1 MLATKLYKTVKDK
14 KNQEILKKKRNKAI
28 KFTTITALGIGATV
42 GATMIYKKSKSKY
55 NEEYE
60 DYMYNLENE
69 DYMYNLENEDYMY
82 NLENEDNNY
91 EQEEENE
98 LQEKILEF
106 NSNRLS
112 YENESHSTVE
122 ELNKF
127 VDNVEEQ
134 DNLDNKK

>member
-69 DYMYNLENEDYMY
+69 DYMYNLENED
-82 NLENEDNNY
+82 NNY

>member
-1 MLATKLYKTVKDK
+1 MLATKLYKNVKER

-42 GATMIYKKSKSKY
+42 GATMIYKKAKSKY
-55 NEEYE
+55 DEEY
-60 DYMYNLENE
+60 
-69 DYMYNLENEDYMY
+69 EDYMY

-112 YENESHSTVE
+112 YEN
-122 ELNKF
+122 
-127 VDNVEEQ
+127 
-134 DNLDNKK
+134 

>member
-42 GATMIYKKSKSKY
+42 GATMIYKKTKSKY
-55 NEEYE
+55 DEEY
-60 DYMYNLENE
+60 
-69 DYMYNLENEDYMY
+69 EDYMY

>member
-28 KFTTITALGIGATV
+28 KFTTITALGIGVTV

-55 NEEYE
+55 NEEY
-60 DYMYNLENE
+60 
-69 DYMYNLENEDYMY
+69 EDYMY

>member
-69 DYMYNLENEDYMY
+69 D
-82 NLENEDNNY
+82 NNY

>member
-69 DYMYNLENEDYMY
+69 G
-82 NLENEDNNY
+82 NNY

>member
-1 MLATKLYKTVKDK
+1 MLATKLYKNVKER

-42 GATMIYKKSKSKY
+42 GATMIYKKAKSKY
-55 NEEYE
+55 DEEY
-60 DYMYNLENE
+60 
-69 DYMYNLENEDYMY
+69 EDYMY

-112 YENESHSTVE
+112 YENESHPTVE

-134 DNLDNKK
+134 NDLDNKK